1 MVNYISMIRAF
12 IRFSDGSISTD
23 TDESTLLRAMRDQ
36 NAIFWVDLDKPDDN
50 ELAILDDVFG
60 FHPLAIEDTIQ
71 YNQRPKIES
80 YNHVGST
87 CNIGYFY
94 MVIHGP
100 DLNSFKEKLRTKE
113 LDIFVSE
120 RYLVTIHE
128 ESMTSVQSAITHV
141 QAAPARM
148 LDSGVDMLL
157 YYILDHVVDHY
168 MPIFDWMQEEIDHLE
183 DEALTNPTQGLLHR
197 IGGKKRELLD
207 LRRIIGPQREV
218 IAQLTRGDVAFIRSQ
233 ARVYMRDVQDHLNRA
248 VETIEIYRDLVMGA
262 RDIYL
267 SSISNHLNQIMKTLT
282 IISVI
287 ALPMTVITSFFG
299 MNFSEGVP
307 VFEKMLHSPISFAIA
322 MLVMF
327 GVAIGLLYLFK
338 TKRWF

>member
-1 MVNYISMIRAF
+1 MTRAF

-23 TDESTLLRAMRDQ
+23 ADESTLLRALRDPK
-36 NAIFWVDLDKPDDN
+36 AIFWVDLDRPDDN

-87 CNIGYFY
+87 CNSGYFY

-100 DLNSFKEKLRTKE
+100 DLSSFKESLRTKE

-120 RYLVTIHE
+120 RYMVTIHE
-128 ESMTSVQSAITHV
+128 EEMTSVKSALMRMESS
-141 QAAPARM
+141 PARL

-157 YYILDHVVDHY
+157 YYILDHVVDNY
-168 MPIFDWMQEEIDHLE
+168 SPIFDWMQEEIDDLE
-183 DEALTNPTQGLLHR
+183 DAALTRPTQELLVKIGL
-197 IGGKKRELLD
+197 KKRELLN
-207 LRRIIGPQREV
+207 LRRIIGPEREV
-218 IAQLTRGDVAFIRSQ
+218 LAQLTRGDVAFIRPQ
-233 ARVYMRDVQDHLNRA
+233 ARVYLRDVQDHLNRA
-248 VETIEIYRDLVMGA
+248 VESIEIYRDLILGA

-267 SSISNHLNQIMKTLT
+267 SSISNQLNQIMKTLT

-299 MNFSEGVP
+299 MNFSDGVP
-307 VFEKMLHSPISFAIA
+307 AFDRMLHSTVSFVIA
-322 MLVMF
+322 MVIML
-327 GVAIGLLYLFK
+327 GLAGGLLYLFK
-338 TKRWF
+338 AKKWI